1 MEAMSQVGSS
11 GSPSLALPSSP
22 YWDWRLSSP
31 AQIYLET
38 NMKIDQNNP
47 ATWPTKGNFFLL
59 HHQGPL
65 LEWTN
70 DIWERV
76 EYILTDK
83 PKYERKKRLREIR
96 PVFGRLPEPLIQAG
110 AACEKAAAAYLMARA
125 AYAKARAAYDEA
137 WAAYDEAWAA
147 YAKARAAYAK
157 ARAAY
162 ASQLE
167 ALHRAECP
175 NSKWNGYTIFGDKS

>member
-1 MEAMSQVGSS
+1 
-11 GSPSLALPSSP
+11 
-22 YWDWRLSSP
+22 
-31 AQIYLET
+31 
-38 NMKIDQNNP
+38 MKIDQNNP

-83 PKYERKKRLREIR
+83 PEYEREKRLREIR
-96 PVFGRLPEPLIQAG
+96 PVFGRLPEPLIQAT
-110 AACEKAAAAYLMARA
+110 A
-125 AYAKARAAYDEA
+125 AYAKAT
-137 WAAYDEAWAA
+137 AA

-157 ARAAY
+157 AATACDEAWAACAKAWAAYAKATTAYAKARAAYAKAEAAY

-175 NSKWNGYTIFGDKS
+175 NSKWNGYTIFGDTL

>member
-1 MEAMSQVGSS
+1 
-11 GSPSLALPSSP
+11 
-22 YWDWRLSSP
+22 
-31 AQIYLET
+31 
-38 NMKIDQNNP
+38 MKIDQNNP

-125 AYAKARAAYDEA
+125 VFAKAG
-137 WAAYDEAWAA
+137 
-147 YAKARAAYAK
+147 
-157 ARAAY
+157 AAY

-175 NSKWNGYTIFGDKS
+175 NSKWNGYTIFGDTS

>member
-1 MEAMSQVGSS
+1 
-11 GSPSLALPSSP
+11 
-22 YWDWRLSSP
+22 
-31 AQIYLET
+31 
-38 NMKIDQNNP
+38 MKIDQNNP

-125 AYAKARAAYDEA
+125 AYAKARAAYAKAAAAYAKA

-147 YAKARAAYAK
+147 YAKTDAAYAK

-175 NSKWNGYTIFGDKS
+175 NSKWNGYTIFGDTS

>member
-1 MEAMSQVGSS
+1 
-11 GSPSLALPSSP
+11 
-22 YWDWRLSSP
+22 
-31 AQIYLET
+31 
-38 NMKIDQNNP
+38 MKIDQNNP

-125 AYAKARAAYDEA
+125 AYAKARAAYAKAWAAYAKARAAYAKAAAAYAKA

-147 YAKARAAYAK
+147 YAKTDAAYAK

-175 NSKWNGYTIFGDKS
+175 NSKWNGYTIFGDTS

>member
-1 MEAMSQVGSS
+1 
-11 GSPSLALPSSP
+11 
-22 YWDWRLSSP
+22 
-31 AQIYLET
+31 
-38 NMKIDQNNP
+38 MKIDQNNP

-125 AYAKARAAYDEA
+125 AYAKARAAY
-137 WAAYDEAWAA
+137 
-147 YAKARAAYAK
+147 
-157 ARAAY
+157 

-175 NSKWNGYTIFGDKS
+175 NSKWNGYTIFGDTS